1 MQRINEL
8 DELPSFEKYK
18 SNLQNLKN
26 ISHLENNLVEIEK
39 YYFKN
44 AIIFPG
50 NTAIYEKNDF
60 KNFTPFRV
68 RTNVGDHED
77 ISNPLTFSM
86 PPIENTPFGRGNIK
100 GHPVFYCSHNPAV
113 AIRESKMPDES
124 IGYCGKWKISKD
136 ITSFKASVIIPRSVR
151 SENLLFG
158 LGQKIHSEM
167 INQMGKSNEI
177 HIEHLEYLQ
186 QFLYEIFGEEPTPY
200 VLSSWI
206 SHKLLY
212 ERNHDFIVYSSYESQ
227 GLGSNF
233 VFSPTFANTLKLD
246 SIMEFRKTPNEEN
259 KIGMDP
265 LKFGRINE
273 GKIKWEPIDDV
284 NFEIIK
290 GWSGIR

>member
-1 MQRINEL
+1 M
-8 DELPSFEKYK
+8 
-18 SNLQNLKN
+18 
-26 ISHLENNLVEIEK
+26 
-39 YYFKN
+39 
-44 AIIFPG
+44 
-50 NTAIYEKNDF
+50 
-60 KNFTPFRV
+60 
-68 RTNVGDHED
+68 
-77 ISNPLTFSM
+77 
-86 PPIENTPFGRGNIK
+86 
-100 GHPVFYCSHNPAV
+100 
-113 AIRESKMPDES
+113 
-124 IGYCGKWKISKD
+124 
-136 ITSFKASVIIPRSVR
+136 R